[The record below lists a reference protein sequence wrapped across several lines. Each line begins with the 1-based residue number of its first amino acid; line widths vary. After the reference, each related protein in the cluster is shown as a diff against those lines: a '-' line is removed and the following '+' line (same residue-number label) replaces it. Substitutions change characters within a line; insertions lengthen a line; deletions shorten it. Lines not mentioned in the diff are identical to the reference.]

1 VIRRVSAADRLS
13 ARLRAA
19 ALDRGLAAGQSPDS
33 SAALAL
39 RARVLLRPSIRRR
52 MARSLRQLPRY
63 VGPTSAAVST
73 LTLVR
78 EELPAAAFALEELAE
93 RLEGDRP
100 VDVRGIALA
109 RLLLAD
115 GAGIVYSRVRADA
128 LLTAA
133 GEALRALTPA

>member
-1 VIRRVSAADRLS
+1 
-13 ARLRAA
+13 
-19 ALDRGLAAGQSPDS
+19 
-33 SAALAL
+33 
-39 RARVLLRPSIRRR
+39 
-52 MARSLRQLPRY
+52 
-63 VGPTSAAVST
+63 
-73 LTLVR
+73 LVR

>member
-1 VIRRVSAADRLS
+1 
-13 ARLRAA
+13 
-19 ALDRGLAAGQSPDS
+19 
-33 SAALAL
+33 
-39 RARVLLRPSIRRR
+39 

-63 VGPTSAAVST
+63 VEPAPAAVSP

-78 EELPAAAFALEELAE
+78 EELPAAAFAVEELAE

-100 VDVRGIALA
+100 VDVRGVALA
-109 RLLLAD
+109 RVLLAD

-128 LLTAA
+128 LLRAA